1 MKTKDMTSGHPFK
14 ILLFFAI
21 PMILS
26 VTLQQLYNLADNF
39 IAGHFITN
47 LNSFEAVGIVYPVT
61 VVFLDIAVGFGVGVG
76 DSLEQRILRMLRKL
90 QQQALFQCLSL
101 VLLQPLLV

>member
-76 DSLEQRILRMLRKL
+76 DSR
-90 QQQALFQCLSL
+90 
-101 VLLQPLLV
+101 

>member
-76 DSLEQRILRMLRKL
+76 VGVGVGIGVGVGVGVGVTVFL
-90 QQQALFQCLSL
+90 
-101 VLLQPLLV
+101 

>member
-47 LNSFEAVGIVYPVT
+47 LNSFEAVGY
-61 VVFLDIAVGFGVGVG
+61 
-76 DSLEQRILRMLRKL
+76 
-90 QQQALFQCLSL
+90 CLSRNGRIFRYCGWL
-101 VLLQPLLV
+101 WCWSWSRGSEILWSKGF